1 MIEEQWNFVGGYIP
15 VDEEDWDGFF
25 LSSNKMPYEIVV
37 CYRVQNKDT
46 KKIHAECTSRQK
58 AKAQLRIL
66 EEAETK
72 GGNIEAG
79 LTGNYYHLHRHQTTF
94 SIPQPFLTFSICPP
108 KVAPS
113 EVFPSNTSTAIGQPL
128 AEHNKPK
135 TI

>member
-79 LTGNYYHLHRHQTTF
+79 LTGNYYLLQNGD
-94 SIPQPFLTFSICPP
+94 C
-108 KVAPS
+108 
-113 EVFPSNTSTAIGQPL
+113 
-128 AEHNKPK
+128 
-135 TI
+135 